1 MAFTQFING
10 SLPLTGAAAL
20 WSVIQMWIAAG
31 ATKLADS
38 DGTTYSSSGAQVTGG
53 GSGTNG
59 LGNTS
64 AWVRIR
70 FPDNREVTI
79 QRGSSN
85 TQWRVKYS
93 KAAFFTGGSPGAAR
107 TPSATDEALRF
118 GGGTDASPTYSTLFT
133 TDNTYKL
140 YGGCDPVAGW
150 WFATIVIIGGA
161 VSAGAWMD
169 VLGTPSASDAD
180 PSVIHVAT
188 TTNPFVVASISDNAA
203 IITNSGVFSWLNFGG
218 GSASYVATPAL
229 TVNDSGGAVWPLNA
243 GVNPNTGKDQLRLI
257 EYARKTGAGTT
268 GGKGVSSFVAWLS
281 AARSAG
287 ETFTVS
293 TTRDRISFG
302 VVSFPWNGAVVL

>member
-1 MAFTQFING
+1 MAMTESING
-10 SLPLTGAAAL
+10 DIPLTGAAAL

-64 AWVRIR
+64 AWVRLR
-70 FPDNREVTI
+70 LPDGRELTI

-85 TQWRVKYS
+85 IAWRVKYS
-93 KAAFFTGGSPGAAR
+93 KAAQFTGGSPGAAR

-118 GGGTDASPTYSTLFT
+118 GGGTDASPSYSTWFAS
-133 TDNTYKL
+133 DGTYQL
-140 YGGCDPVAGW
+140 YGGVDAVAGW
-150 WFATIVIIGGA
+150 WFATKITVGGA
-161 VSAGAWMD
+161 TGPGGWFD
-169 VLGTPSASDAD
+169 VLGTPSSGDLD
-180 PSVIHVAT
+180 PSTFYIASP
-188 TTNPFVVASISDNAA
+188 TNPFVVASIADREAA
-203 IITNSGVFSWLNFGG
+203 ITNSGVFSWMNFDGG
-218 GSASYVATPAL
+218 AEAYTPTPGL
-229 TVNDSGGAVWPLNA
+229 TVNDSGGPVWPLNA

-257 EYARKTGAGTT
+257 EYARKVGTGTT
-268 GGKGVSSFVAWLS
+268 GGKGVSSFVCWLS

-293 TTRDRISFG
+293 TTRDRIAFG